1 MIKNKTQGFSIIEV
15 AVSITLFTILA
26 PSIYLMISYLIASSN
41 SISNNYLDELIY
53 RSYLERQVLTIKKPM
68 ESENYENI
76 QLFNRNQKVIVKIQ
90 KSPNNR
96 IYLISLKPSN
106 KELPNLKAYLRV
118 K

>member
-1 MIKNKTQGFSIIEV
+1 MVKNKTEGFSIIEV

-41 SISNNYLDELIY
+41 SISNHYLDELIY
-53 RSYLERQVLTIKKPM
+53 RSYLERKVLSIKNPT
-68 ESENYENI
+68 ESENYESI
-76 QLFNRNQKVIVKIQ
+76 QLFNRNQKVLVKIQ
-90 KSPNNR
+90 KTPNNK

-106 KELPNLKAYLRV
+106 KELPSLKGYLRA

>member
-41 SISNNYLDELIY
+41 STNYLDELIY
-53 RSYLERQVLTIKKPM
+53 RSYLERQVLSIKKPM
-68 ESENYENI
+68 ESENHENI

-96 IYLISLKPSN
+96 IYLISLKPLN
-106 KELPNLKAYLRV
+106 KEFPNLKAYLRV

>member
-41 SISNNYLDELIY
+41 SISTNYLDELIY
-53 RSYLERQVLTIKKPM
+53 RSYLERQVLSIKKPM
-68 ESENYENI
+68 ESENHENI

-96 IYLISLKPSN
+96 IYLISLKPLN
-106 KELPNLKAYLRV
+106 KEFPNLKAYLRV